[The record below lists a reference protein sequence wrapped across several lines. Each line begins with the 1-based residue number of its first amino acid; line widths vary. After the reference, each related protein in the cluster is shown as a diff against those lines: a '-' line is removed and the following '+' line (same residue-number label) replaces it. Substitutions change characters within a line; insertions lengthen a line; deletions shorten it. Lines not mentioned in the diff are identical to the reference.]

1 MNHFTR
7 MYYKLFIILIDEI
20 TDEMKD
26 REGEEIIGEEQKF
39 KKNRNQCHL
48 QSVVNKI
55 HIGKDK

>member
-26 REGEEIIGEEQKF
+26 REGEEIIGEEQRF
-39 KKNRNQCHL
+39 KK
-48 QSVVNKI
+48 K
-55 HIGKDK
+55 